1 MLSLK
6 IAMAN
11 QIFLFFLPST
21 LIVFPPNVT
30 LLELVLPFQDPGRA
44 RSIRLRQENWTG
56 RGVTLPIPGD
66 RAPAAIHSERKQLGP
81 G

>member
-1 MLSLK
+1 MDFSSR
-6 IAMAN
+6 
-11 QIFLFFLPST
+11 FSST

-30 LLELVLPFQDPGRA
+30 LPELVLPFQDPGRA